1 MLGAAREL
9 WKDGNFREA
18 LKIFLAVKIILIVVA
33 AAAQFIPHEYTN
45 RQDRADFL
53 INGWAQYD
61 AAAYVDIAMNG
72 YNQAF
77 AEGRGNYGWFP
88 FYPLLILLLSF
99 IGFYEAGFI
108 ISNVLS
114 VMAMAVTYLLVKDE
128 FGTDRAYETV
138 LLMSLFPTAYFFNAV
153 YTESLFLLETAA
165 FFWFMGKG
173 RYLEGS
179 LAGFFAALTRM
190 QGTLLVLPAL
200 LIYYMQRVRKQGKHG
215 LDALWLLLIPTGMAV
230 FMGYQFLV
238 TGNAFAQF
246 QTQLEF
252 QRHLSLPTDAIMNG
266 IGGLMQGIAA
276 SDISGTFYNSFN
288 LFMLAFFAGLLWLSY
303 KKLRPEY
310 TLYFAVSLLLPLLS
324 ARLEA
329 ISRFYLAIFPA
340 FIALSLVSKEKR
352 PYLMALYAAFAVL
365 LVLFTIRHANEDILL
380 SAIAPF

>member
-9 WKDGNFREA
+9 WKDASFRKV
-18 LKIFLAVKIILIVVA
+18 LKVFVAVKIILIIVA
-33 AAAQFIPHEYTN
+33 AGAQFIPQEYTN
-45 RQDRADFL
+45 RQDRANFI

-88 FYPLLILLLSF
+88 LYPLLILIF
-99 IGFYEAGFI
+99 GFLGPYEAGFL

-114 VMAMAVTYLLVKDE
+114 IIAIGLIYMIVKEE
-128 FGTDRAYETV
+128 FGPSIAYDTV
-138 LLMSLFPTAYFFNAV
+138 LLMSFFPTAYFLNAV

-179 LAGFFAALTRM
+179 LAGFFAALTRT
-190 QGTLLVLPAL
+190 QGALLLLPAII
-200 LIYYMQRVRKQGKHG
+200 IYYMQRMKKDGKLG
-215 LDALWLLLIPTGMAV
+215 FDALWLLLIPAGTAV

-238 TGNAFAQF
+238 TGNALAQF
-246 QTQLEF
+246 QTHSEF

-266 IGGLMQGIAA
+266 ISGLMQGIAA
-276 SDISGTFYNSFN
+276 SDISGTFYHSFN
-288 LFMLAFFAGLLWLSY
+288 LFILVFFAGLLWICY
-303 KKLRPEY
+303 KKLKPEY
-310 TLYFAVSLLLPLLS
+310 TVYFAVSLILPLLS

-329 ISRFYLAIFPA
+329 ISRFYLMIFPA
-340 FIALSLVSKEKR
+340 FIALSLVSKERR
-352 PYLMALYAAFAVL
+352 PYLMMLYGVFAVL
-365 LVLFTIRHANEDILL
+365 LILFTIRHANEDIFL